1 MASGR
6 GMRRITDKSD
16 SPIDYVQMDGL
27 VRIGYVDHVIII
39 GKSLNLLFFLKGGN
53 ENG

>member
-6 GMRRITDKSD
+6 GMRRITEKTE

-27 VRIGYVDHVIII
+27 VRIGYVAHVIPQQ
-39 GKSLNLLFFLKGGN
+39 SH
-53 ENG
+53 